1 MSLRT
6 RPTIERKAACDDFNE
21 VAGNYRI
28 GITRSSRIPL
38 TVSGKKLNE
47 TSHIG

>member
-1 MSLRT
+1 MSSRT
-6 RPTIERKAACDDFNE
+6 GPTIERKAACDDFNE

-28 GITRSSRIPL
+28 GIGRSSRIPL
-38 TVSGKKLNE
+38 TMPGKKLNE